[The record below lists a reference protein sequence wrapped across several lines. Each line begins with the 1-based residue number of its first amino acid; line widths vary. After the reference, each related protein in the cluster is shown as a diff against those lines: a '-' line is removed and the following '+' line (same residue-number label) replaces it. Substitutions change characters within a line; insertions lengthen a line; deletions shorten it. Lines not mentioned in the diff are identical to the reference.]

1 MVDDRLV
8 AVERAN
14 ERDDA
19 TLEIEG
25 VGESEALV
33 RQGDLQP
40 LVQVSHLAQ
49 SVLDDF
55 AVELGVREDLR
66 IGPEPHDGARAIGLA
81 DDLDAAFG
89 HATRELLVVN
99 LSAPVHPHLQALAEE
114 VDRRNPDPMQARRDL
129 VATPAELAAGVES
142 CENKLEGR
150 EPLFLVDVDRD
161 AATVVVDLDA
171 AVREKGDDD
180 PGCVPRQRLVNGVVD
195 DLVDQ
200 VMQAFRGRR
209 SDVHARTPPDM
220 LPALEDLDLLGG
232 VRHVGA

>member
-1 MVDDRLV
+1 MVWMVLAKAR
-8 AVERAN
+8 
-14 ERDDA
+14 
-19 TLEIEG
+19 TF
-25 VGESEALV
+25 STK
-33 RQGDLQP
+33 
-40 LVQVSHLAQ
+40 VSLYC
-49 SVLDDF
+49 S
-55 AVELGVREDLR
+55 
-66 IGPEPHDGARAIGLA
+66 AIGLPDA
-81 DDLDAAFG
+81 LDAAFG
-89 HATRELLVVN
+89 PATRELLVVN

-114 VDRRNPDPMQARRDL
+114 VDRPHPDPMQARRDL

-232 VRHVGA
+232 V